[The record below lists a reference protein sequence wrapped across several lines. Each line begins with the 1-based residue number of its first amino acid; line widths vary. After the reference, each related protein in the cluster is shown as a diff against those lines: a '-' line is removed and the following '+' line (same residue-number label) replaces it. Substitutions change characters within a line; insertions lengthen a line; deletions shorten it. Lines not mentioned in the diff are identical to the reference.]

1 MSEELR
7 NLDQEISEDFSS
19 GEINTQDAASL
30 SFEDMEEISSEGVSS
45 VAENQVSAK
54 KQENKLSNEGE
65 SEPEKTSSSEKTYEE
80 KEEQVEEIKK
90 LIARFNDEE
99 TEIAANS
106 RFKHKIDGEE
116 VDVELQELLNNYS
129 GKVSYEK
136 KFQELANNRKEFET
150 FKNNYDQDIET
161 IYNVIAG
168 FRDSMKN
175 NDGLGALQHFANFAG
190 MRPYE
195 FQDSLITSLIPE
207 VVRRANMTEEQLLT
221 EKLRAENAYL
231 RQQQESEQARLGQ
244 EQLRA
249 ELQAEITQLQE
260 AHGISEDEFNQSY
273 RTLVETGYEGEMNPQ
288 AVAEFH
294 IHYSAFSKAD
304 SILNQISPS
313 LATDQEIVESLQK
326 VIVEN
331 PKFDDNDLLD
341 IVNEVY
347 GDYVKSISKKVS
359 DKASKGVSKRKQ
371 STTSSQPKYE
381 QYLDWEDL

>member
-7 NLDQEISEDFSS
+7 NLDQEISEDLSS
-19 GEINTQDAASL
+19 GEVNTQDAASL
-30 SFEDMEEISSEGVSS
+30 SFEDMEEISSEGVES
-45 VAENQVSAK
+45 VAEHQVSTK
-54 KQENKLSNEGE
+54 KQENELSNEGE

-190 MRPYE
+190 MKPYE

-221 EKLRAENAYL
+221 EKLHAENAYL
-231 RQQQESEQARLGQ
+231 RQQQESEQARLEQ
-244 EQLRA
+244 EQLRN

-313 LATDQEIVESLQK
+313 LSTDREIVESLQK